1 MPKIFKKLSGFTL
14 IELLVVIGILA
25 ILLTIVLIAIN
36 PARQFAQSNNTRR
49 RSDVNAM
56 LNAIHQ
62 YSVDHKGS
70 IGALGIPVDDGDV
83 GTGDP
88 VTGNDSLVIG
98 TDDGVAPAEVD
109 MCNLLVPTY
118 ISALPVD
125 PQDGYSTAVAG
136 GAHQEGVAVANC
148 ALEYSSAYRVVQ
160 SNVATNI
167 RITVSA
173 PGAELGEVIDVTR

>member
-1 MPKIFKKLSGFTL
+1 MDVMPKSRKLLPGFTL

-49 RSDVNAM
+49 RSDINAM

-62 YSVDHKGS
+62 FSVDNRGN
-70 IGALGIPVDDGDV
+70 ITTLGIPVDDGDATN
-83 GTGDP
+83 G
-88 VTGNDSLVIG
+88 SEALVIG
-98 TDDGVAPAEVD
+98 DGVGQVNI
-109 MCNLLVPTY
+109 CSVLVPTY

-125 PQDGYSTAVAG
+125 PQSG
-136 GAHQEGVAVANC
+136 
-148 ALEYSSAYRVVQ
+148 SSAEGAGAAAATCTGYNTNYTVVQ
-160 SNVATNI
+160 SNIATNI

-173 PGAELGEVIDVTR
+173 PGSQLGEVIDVTR

>member
-1 MPKIFKKLSGFTL
+1 MNVMPKSRKLLPGFTL

-49 RSDVNAM
+49 RSDINAM

-62 YSVDHKGS
+62 YSVDNRGN
-70 IGALGIPVDDGDV
+70 IALLGIPVDDPLVAGSEA
-83 GTGDP
+83 DP
-88 VTGNDSLVIG
+88 IM
-98 TDDGVAPAEVD
+98 TDDAVAPDDEVD
-109 MCNLLVPTY
+109 LCALLVPTY

-125 PQDGYSTAVAG
+125 PQTGTSSDGVGTAVSKCG
-136 GAHQEGVAVANC
+136 PPETYNTG
-148 ALEYSSAYRVVQ
+148 YTVVQ

>member
-1 MPKIFKKLSGFTL
+1 MTARKHSAFTL

-49 RSDVNAM
+49 RSDINAM

-62 YSVDHKGS
+62 YSVDNRGNITLLTIPQDNPLVAGS
-70 IGALGIPVDDGDV
+70 EALMIGSDVAGTPAQVDLCGF
-83 GTGDP
+83 
-88 VTGNDSLVIG
+88 
-98 TDDGVAPAEVD
+98 
-109 MCNLLVPTY
+109 LVPTY

-125 PQDGYSTAVAG
+125 PQYGFSTNDGVNQVDGAAVQVCTEAYDTQYS
-136 GAHQEGVAVANC
+136 
-148 ALEYSSAYRVVQ
+148 VVQ

-167 RITVSA
+167 RIMVAA
-173 PGAELGEVIDVTR
+173 PRAELLEVIDVTR

>member
-1 MPKIFKKLSGFTL
+1 MPKLGKKLSGFTL

-49 RSDVNAM
+49 RSDINAM

-62 YSVDHKGS
+62 YSVDHRGV
-70 IGALGIPVDDGDV
+70 ITDLNIPIDDPL
-83 GTGDP
+83 TP
-88 VTGNDSLVIG
+88 LVSEATEIE
-98 TDDGVAPAEVD
+98 TDDAVAPAEPD
-109 MCNLLVPTY
+109 LCLLLVPTY

-125 PQDGYSTAVAG
+125 PQNGNGTAISDCSVPYTT
-136 GAHQEGVAVANC
+136 N
-148 ALEYSSAYRVVQ
+148 YYVVQ
-160 SNVATNI
+160 SVLTNNT